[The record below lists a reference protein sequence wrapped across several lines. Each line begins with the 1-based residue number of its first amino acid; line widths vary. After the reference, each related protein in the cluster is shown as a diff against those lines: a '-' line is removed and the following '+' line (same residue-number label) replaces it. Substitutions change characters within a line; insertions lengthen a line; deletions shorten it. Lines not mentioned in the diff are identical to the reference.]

1 MVVSGTKVGAGSDTL
16 TPEAVTKR
24 IAPVAGFELVDA
36 NAPKV
41 FKTGEQVFAAVCTAC
56 HTAGVAGAPK
66 IGDNAA
72 WAPFIKAGYESLL
85 NVALH
90 GKGGMPAKGGN
101 PTLSDY
107 EVARAVVYMANK
119 SGASLPEPA
128 APAEEGAKKEEA
140 AAPAAAAPAAAA
152 PAPAA
157 AAPAVAAPAA
167 AAPAPAAA
175 APRRNRP
182 PSTRPAKSSTR
193 ASASPVTPPAW
204 PTRQVRRQG
213 RLGALHQDRHGRDGE
228 GRHAGQAAH
237 AAQGRRGHRHG
248 RRHPRGR
255 AIHGGR
261 GQVVRRSAPPE
272 GGTAKDPWNS
282 KGLLHW
288 RTPGLPATRTR
299 ILATAPS
306 VRASARVAPA
316 RRKCGPRAIH
326 QAAAGSSS
334 DMPSCTRRCS
344 HRLGR

>member
-1 MVVSGTKVGAGSDTL
+1 MAGRH
-16 TPEAVTKR
+16 AR
-24 IAPVAGFELVDA
+24 
-36 NAPKV
+36 
-41 FKTGEQVFAAVCTAC
+41 Q
-56 HTAGVAGAPK
+56 
-66 IGDNAA
+66 
-72 WAPFIKAGYESLL
+72 
-85 NVALH
+85 
-90 GKGGMPAKGGN
+90 GGN

-152 PAPAA
+152 GSCRCRPGRRGSQPQRR
-157 AAPAVAAPAA
+157 
-167 AAPAPAAA
+167 PAAA

-228 GRHAGQAAH
+228 GRHAGQPPMPPGGAATATEEDIRAAVQYMVDAASADPRRQR
-237 AAQGRRGHRHG
+237 AAQKTL
-248 RRHPRGR
+248 
-255 AIHGGR
+255 
-261 GQVVRRSAPPE
+261 E
-272 GGTAKDPWNS
+272 F

-306 VRASARVAPA
+306 VRASARCAGPPQVRAA
-316 RRKCGPRAIH
+316 RH